1 MFRDIDIEPAKE
13 EEFRYLQSWLAF
25 SDRLDRL
32 IEATGPSGRPEQVP
46 TPTLPGESFRSK
58 YRAALRLPTMA
69 D

>member
-32 IEATGPSGRPEQVP
+32 IEAAGRRRGPEHVP
-46 TPTLPGESFRSK
+46 TPRWGTGSRVRVRRPLRTMECRS
-58 YRAALRLPTMA
+58 
-69 D
+69 